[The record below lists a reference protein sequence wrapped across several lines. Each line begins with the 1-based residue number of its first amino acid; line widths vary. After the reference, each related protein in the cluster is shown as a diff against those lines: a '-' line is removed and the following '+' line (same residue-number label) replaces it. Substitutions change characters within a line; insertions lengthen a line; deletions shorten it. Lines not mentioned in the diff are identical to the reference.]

1 MTDKNESDPDTVK
14 STEDTSRDAEAKLY
28 EQLLQ
33 ASDLLN
39 HSETYGREGV
49 IAALRAVVGFLLDR
63 DPENVGHMLQ
73 PFTILNNAFKDLHR
87 EDSMGRRHVPELF
100 TPNPLD
106 DQGDPILNRSHSSQK
121 NRIKVYA
128 AACMGALVKSKIP
141 KEQAASQI
149 ASAIES
155 WPRVDGQTITASTVS
170 SWRRELSEALPSDPQ
185 RIDFDELIEE
195 FRAKETGAG
204 FLAHVLKNG
213 PPLLGGLS

>member
-1 MTDKNESDPDTVK
+1 MIEKNEPDSLPVKPTDDTVRVA
-14 STEDTSRDAEAKLY
+14 EDELY
-28 EQLLQ
+28 RNLIE

-39 HSETYGREGV
+39 HSKTYGREGV
-49 IAALRAVVGFLLDR
+49 IAALRAVVIFLLER
-63 DPENVGHMLQ
+63 DPEMAGHMLQ
-73 PFTILNNAFKDLHR
+73 PFTLLNNAFTDLEQ
-87 EDSMGRRHVPELF
+87 EDSEGRRHVPELF

-121 NRIKVYA
+121 YRIKVYA
-128 AACMGALVKSKIP
+128 AACMGALVKNKIP

-155 WPRVDGQTITASTVS
+155 WPRVDGQTITAGTVS